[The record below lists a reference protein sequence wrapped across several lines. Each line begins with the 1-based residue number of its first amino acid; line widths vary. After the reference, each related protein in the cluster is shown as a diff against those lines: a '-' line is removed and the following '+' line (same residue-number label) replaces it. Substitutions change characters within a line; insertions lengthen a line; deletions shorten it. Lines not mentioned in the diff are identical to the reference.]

1 MLGLPRQLAYR
12 KTVGCT
18 LSKLSIQFGC
28 GNQSLESHE
37 GPIPSHPSIRI
48 HKRQLAEM
56 QRLLRYRIA
65 PMGSEINECLPDTA
79 GQGFVHGTS

>member
-1 MLGLPRQLAYR
+1 
-12 KTVGCT
+12 
-18 LSKLSIQFGC
+18 
-28 GNQSLESHE
+28 LESHE